1 MYYISD
7 IMRKLVYIRI
17 VHTATDMGSLSQKLQ
32 EEIISR
38 VGRDKWEEN
47 QRMILKFWDELE
59 KELIRLKLDLEH
71 TKIYQDGLPAAGE
84 TGMKIVH
91 TASELGSQNYRLIEK
106 LVENGAQIGAT
117 ESPELLIEERNLL
130 MDMYNSPTLEEREKA
145 KQRYE
150 VRKKNLLLER
160 DEYIAS
166 RINSTLKA
174 GEIGILFIGAEHDVI
189 PALEKDIE
197 VIDLVKKE

>member
-106 LVENGAQIGAT
+106 LVENGAQIVAT

-130 MDMYNSPTLEEREKA
+130 MNMYNSPTLEEREKA

-150 VRKKNLLLER
+150 VRKKKLMLER